1 MNSSEKLTIE
11 KTPLNDLLILKPK
24 IFGDERGWF
33 FESFNAN
40 EFAALTGQRENFVQ
54 DNHSMSKM
62 GILRGLHYQTKH
74 VQAKLVRVVNGV
86 VFDVA
91 VDLRKESSSFGKWFG
106 IHLSA
111 ENKLQLWIPKGFAH
125 GFLVLSEY
133 AEFLYKTTD
142 YYDPQSEVSLRWN
155 DPTIGIQWPLE
166 AIQNNPILSSKDS
179 AGLFWD
185 QIPKF

>member
-1 MNSSEKLTIE
+1 M
-11 KTPLNDLLILKPK
+11 
-24 IFGDERGWF
+24 
-33 FESFNAN
+33 
-40 EFAALTGQRENFVQ
+40 
-54 DNHSMSKM
+54 
-62 GILRGLHYQTKH
+62 
-74 VQAKLVRVVNGV
+74 NGV

-155 DPTIGIQWPLE
+155 DPTIGIQWPLG

-179 AGLFWD
+179 AG
-185 QIPKF
+185 IS